1 MNMRIYIAGPIASR
15 KDTYQQGFA
24 EAEHR
29 LRHWG
34 EIPLNP
40 AWLPEG
46 LDGHAYM
53 PICTAMIDACDAI
66 YLLNGWEQSDG
77 ACIEKRYAE
86 YQGKTILFEGGSEL

>member
-1 MNMRIYIAGPIASR
+1 MNMRIYIAGPIESR
-15 KDTYQQGFA
+15 KDTYKQDFA

-29 LRHWG
+29 LRHAG
-34 EIPLNP
+34 EIPVNP

-66 YLLNGWEQSDG
+66 YLLNGWEDSKG

-86 YQGKTILFEGGSEL
+86 YQGKEIMYERDRQ